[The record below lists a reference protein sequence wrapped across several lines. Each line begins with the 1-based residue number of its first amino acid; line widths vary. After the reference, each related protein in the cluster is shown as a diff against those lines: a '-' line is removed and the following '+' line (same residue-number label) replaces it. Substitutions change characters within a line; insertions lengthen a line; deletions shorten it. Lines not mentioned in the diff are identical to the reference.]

1 MAVLVTPAARRR
13 RGHGDPAPYLRASD
27 GRWVGTVWLPNPG
40 GKPIRKYVYGATQKE
55 AQKKRDRLKATVALG
70 VLPVDVTLGQW
81 CDHWLNLIAPGE
93 LKATTIDRHR
103 SYVEQWIKPTIGGVR
118 LQDVQPDHVR
128 VLMRAMEKAVSK
140 RATVTV
146 AKDGTVTRTYDR
158 LSVRTII
165 KARSVLQAALSQAE
179 NDGKVTS
186 NAVDRTKMPKVKVEP
201 SLRQLTTAEA
211 RKVIDSATGTRERAR
226 LAVALMAGLR
236 QGEAIALR
244 WDHVT
249 IAPDGRTGIID
260 VAWAAT
266 RVRKL
271 GVVTDDPKTLRSTR
285 LVSLSPAAAQMLQA
299 WRIESGGDGYVFPG
313 FRGPDVIEDPR
324 RDYDVW
330 RKALVR
336 AGVPHVR
343 LHDARGTAESHM
355 ASSVAP
361 WIAAEMMGHSEDV
374 AKRYYNR
381 STAEQRQIAAEATD
395 VMGDSLAIAP
405 RIPAVSDTVNP

>member
-1 MAVLVTPAARRR
+1 VPV
-13 RGHGDPAPYLRASD
+13 YI
-27 GRWVGTVWLPNPG
+27 PNPG
-40 GKPIRKYVYGATQKE
+40 GKKIKRIIYGRTEKE
-55 AQKKRDRLKATVALG
+55 AIKKRDQAKAKIATG
-70 VLPVDVTLGQW
+70 VLPDNATLGEW

-103 SYVEQWIKPTIGGVR
+103 SYVEQWIKPTIGAVK

-128 VLMRAMEKAVSK
+128 LLMRTMEKTGSK
-140 RATVTV
+140 R
-146 AKDGTVTRTYDR
+146 KGHIGEP
-158 LSVRTII
+158 LSERTII
-165 KARSVLQAALSQAE
+165 KARSVLQAALTQAE

-186 NAVDRTKMPKVKVEP
+186 NAVDRTKAPKMKTEP
-201 SLRQLTTAEA
+201 ELRRLTTEQA
-211 RKVIDSATGTRERAR
+211 RKVIDVATGTRERAR

-236 QGEAIALR
+236 QGEAIALQ
-244 WDHVT
+244 WDRVSLWQE
-249 IAPDGRTGIID
+249 DGVWRGTID

-266 RVRKL
+266 RVRNQ
-271 GVVTDDPKTLRSTR
+271 GVATDTPKTLRSVR
-285 LVSLSPAAAQMLQA
+285 MVSLSPAAALMLEQ
-299 WRIESGGDGYVFPG
+299 WRIESGGLGYVFHG
-313 FRGPDVIEDPR
+313 HRGQDVIEDPR

-330 RKALVR
+330 KNALKR

-381 STAEQRQIAAEATD
+381 STEAQRQVAAEATD
-395 VMGDSLAIAP
+395 VMAESP
-405 RIPAVSDTVNP
+405 TPTTPTE